1 MPPFLLSLSEMQLRP
16 PGLLLFLPHT
26 SPRTLSLGEIGWPF
40 NFLESSGTARH
51 CRDKLRASSSGV
63 HAAASWGA
71 RGPPSLPYL
80 PFLLRKLVL
89 ASWG

>member
-63 HAAASWGA
+63 HGD
-71 RGPPSLPYL
+71 PPLSHTCLSYSENL
-80 PFLLRKLVL
+80 F
-89 ASWG
+89 